1 MKTYEVIVKSTVLER
16 HIVEAKSKKDA
27 EDEWSMGSG
36 DYQETIDQ
44 FDTVIEEVKER
55 CLNI

>member
-1 MKTYEVIVKSTVLER
+1 MKLYEVIVKSTILER

-27 EDEWSMGSG
+27 ENEWSMGSG

-44 FDTVIEEVKER
+44 FDTVIEEVKEKDA
-55 CLNI
+55 